1 VLLATVAS
9 CEDELLAPTSNLV
22 PVQIV
27 AEPNRDTL
35 RLYDQLLLT
44 VQPDTG
50 PPPLAVHWTVQPQ
63 GDSTVADSFV
73 FRPPGPGLQIVRAV
87 AEFEGDAV
95 GVAERRFIAR
105 PNSRP
110 EASIDELT
118 DDDFRRV
125 PAGDTVKLVA
135 VYSDP
140 DGDTIALTDIR
151 WYRETES
158 SLIPLATG
166 EELYFLPDSLE
177 VEYNLTVQVADPAGA
192 SDTASYNTTAYDPL
206 TPALWRTHISESDI
220 EGQWTISSTSGG
232 DLLVHEAEEHGR
244 VNTGSRPL
252 TALSR
257 QGTQLWA
264 YETAAGTRPIAV
276 AAGDNIY
283 LTRKTDAGAL
293 FGDHELLS
301 LSALGAENWVMPPD
315 IEGSPGFGPAVLE
328 DGSVIVPIVGSDR
341 RARLRR
347 VSPAGDELWIVQ
359 LDTAHSGVGWL
370 AVGMDGTTYASVQVG
385 LAGGTG
391 FRGAT
396 LLAVD
401 TSGTLRWRL
410 AWERAGTGSLAVAD
424 DSTLIAA
431 LAFSSVD
438 SMFAIG
444 EDSAVRWGWAG
455 EGGGEAI
462 VLGTGVAFYVHGPTD
477 APSLSAISLD
487 GGNELW
493 RASLPSTHWRTA
505 PVLSADGQLILCAH
519 DQAISFSTATGQ
531 ELWRHAFAG
540 IVDDLILTQDG
551 LAVFVDGAD
560 YVEALDI
567 GAGPLDSPW
576 PMAYGGPQ
584 RTSRARVP

>member
-1 VLLATVAS
+1 MLLATVAS

-44 VQPDTG
+44 VQPDTD

-73 FRPPGPGLQIVRAV
+73 FQPPGPGLQIVRAV

-95 GVAERRFIAR
+95 GVAERRFITR
-105 PNSRP
+105 SNSRP
-110 EASIDELT
+110 EVSIDELT

-151 WYRETES
+151 WYRETEN

-206 TPALWRTHISESDI
+206 TPALWRTRISESDI

-244 VNTGSRPL
+244 DNSGSRPL

-257 QGTQLWA
+257 QGTQMWA
-264 YETAAGTRPIAV
+264 YETAAGTPPIAV
-276 AAGDNIY
+276 APGDNIY
-283 LTRKTDAGAL
+283 LTRKSDADAL

-301 LSALGAENWVMPPD
+301 LSAVGTENWVMPPD
-315 IEGSPGFGPAVLE
+315 FEGSPAFGPAVLE

-347 VSPAGDELWIVQ
+347 VSPAGDELWTVQ

-385 LAGGTG
+385 L
-391 FRGAT
+391 GAT
-396 LLAVD
+396 LVAVD

-410 AWERAGTGSLAVAD
+410 AWERAGTRSLAVAD

-438 SMFAIG
+438 SLFAIG
-444 EDSAVRWGWAG
+444 DDSAVRWGWAG
-455 EGGGEAI
+455 EERGDAI
-462 VLGTGVAFYVHGPTD
+462 VLGNGVAFYVHGPTD

-487 GGNELW
+487 DGNELW

-551 LAVFVDGAD
+551 LAVFADGAD

-576 PMAYGGPQ
+576 PMTYSGPQ